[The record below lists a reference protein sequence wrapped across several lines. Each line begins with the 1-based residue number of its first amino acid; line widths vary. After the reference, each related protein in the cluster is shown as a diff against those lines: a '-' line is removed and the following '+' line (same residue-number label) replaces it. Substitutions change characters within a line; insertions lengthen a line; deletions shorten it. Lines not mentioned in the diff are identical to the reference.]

1 MERQRDLIRK
11 CQEDAAFM
19 QQTFAVQDKE
29 LRRQI
34 RKTIYD
40 AVCANCL
47 ATKETILMTYQGF
60 QIVLPTNMSKEKPY
74 VWLQRQGRYYV
85 ELGASEVGCLIR
97 LDNAL
102 EGLPVHLEKLEKN
115 LTEMEQ
121 REVALQAELQ
131 KEENFTD
138 QITACKEK
146 LAKIDKKLGVDKK

>member
-1 MERQRDLIRK
+1 
-11 CQEDAAFM
+11 M

-40 AVCANCL
+40 AVCANSL
-47 ATKETILMTYQGF
+47 ATKETTLMTYQGF

-74 VWLQRQGRYYV
+74 VWLQREGRYYV
-85 ELGASEVGCLIR
+85 ELGDSEVGCLIR

-102 EGLPVHLEKLEKN
+102 EGLPAHLEKLEKN

-121 REVALQAELQ
+121 REVALQMELQ